1 MSKCKVRVVE
11 LSEDVFREYIGG
23 RGLATYLLWREF
35 GIDWVNVDPLS
46 PRNLLLI
53 LTGPLTGFWPGGSRV
68 CISGKSPQSLGV
80 IGSTVDSDVGVELK
94 SAGFDGIVIRG
105 ASKDPVY
112 IFVYNDRVEVRDA
125 SRIWGK
131 SGSEVIKWIMNDV
144 YEELRALEKS
154 RGIVGHPGYLYIGPA
169 GESLV
174 RFAAVMSRRSHG
186 AGYGGYGAVMGS
198 KKIKAIVVKGT
209 NPLPE
214 IYDRNGFRGM
224 FYDLLKFISYRARR
238 FREWG
243 TSAGGYSVGVE
254 TSSEPVR
261 NWQSEWH
268 DCGSMHVSEYQ
279 HFWVKKRWG
288 CYGCPVSCMK
298 ISRVRLGDRVFITD
312 GPDYEA
318 QAYLGTNLWN
328 I

>member
-1 MSKCKVRVVE
+1 
-11 LSEDVFREYIGG
+11 
-23 RGLATYLLWREF
+23 
-35 GIDWVNVDPLS
+35 VN
-46 PRNLLLI
+46 
-53 LTGPLTGFWPGGSRV
+53 
-68 CISGKSPQSLGV
+68 
-80 IGSTVDSDVGVELK
+80 
-94 SAGFDGIVIRG
+94 
-105 ASKDPVY
+105 
-112 IFVYNDRVEVRDA
+112 
-125 SRIWGK
+125 
-131 SGSEVIKWIMNDV
+131 
-144 YEELRALEKS
+144 
-154 RGIVGHPGYLYIGPA
+154 
-169 GESLV
+169 
-174 RFAAVMSRRSHG
+174 
-186 AGYGGYGAVMGS
+186 
-198 KKIKAIVVKGT
+198 
-209 NPLPE
+209 
-214 IYDRNGFRGM
+214 
-224 FYDLLKFISYRARR
+224 
-238 FREWG
+238 G